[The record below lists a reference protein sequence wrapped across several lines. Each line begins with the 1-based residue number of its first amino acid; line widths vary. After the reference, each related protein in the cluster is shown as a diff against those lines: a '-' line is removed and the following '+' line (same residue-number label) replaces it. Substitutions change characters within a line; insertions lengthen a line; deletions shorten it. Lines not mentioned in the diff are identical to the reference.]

1 MVLQARTQ
9 EKIDKLLAAD
19 PDEIITP
26 QKVQQA
32 GLQRGILRQLT
43 GNNTLT
49 RISRGI
55 YIRSE
60 VWEDDLYL
68 LQKRYRRGI
77 FSHETALY
85 LHGFSD
91 RYPHRY
97 TITFPKGYNAPSL
110 KQELV
115 NIVRVKTDYYS
126 LGVIEKKSLCGN
138 PIRIYDLERT
148 LCDIVRGT
156 GCDIQLVLPAIK
168 KYAASR
174 NKSMYKL
181 MDYAEK
187 LHVEPKIHRYMEILL

>member
-1 MVLQARTQ
+1 MALQAQTR

-19 PDEIITP
+19 PYGMITP
-26 QKVQQA
+26 QKVQEA

-43 GNNTLT
+43 EENILT

-91 RYPHRY
+91 RYPLRY

-115 NIVRVKTDYYS
+115 NVVRVKSDYYS
-126 LGVIEKKSLCGN
+126 LGVIEKESLCGN

-148 LCDIVRGT
+148 LCDIVRGSH
-156 GCDIQLVLPAIK
+156 GDIEIILPAMK
-168 KYAASR
+168 KYAVSR
-174 NKSMYKL
+174 NKSIYKL
-181 MDYAEK
+181 MNYAEK
-187 LHVEPKIHRYMEILL
+187 LHVEPKIIHYMEVLL